1 MNELKEYQYLHHPL
15 LRLNQ
20 RGWWREQSRPP
31 MLNRASFSQKSEMR
45 LCRKQE
51 LINGNR
57 PSSITFPTIMYL
69 PGILSAYMLHFP
81 TQNLESNLRDSVKLT
96 TDPTS
101 SVVKHCDRD
110 VHYDHWYFTVSDWVR
125 ILHLYDDKITK
136 ISLETQECWSLL
148 TQESAVM
155 DICVKSSMHTRLNEK
170 KWDQNNIS
178 DYITSLI
185 ICTSWL
191 VDTYDISVYW
201 RAADIKKRIFFFFQN
216 SAFYHYSRD
225 LTDFIS

>member
-101 SVVKHCDRD
+101 SVMKHC
-110 VHYDHWYFTVSDWVR
+110 
-125 ILHLYDDKITK
+125 
-136 ISLETQECWSLL
+136 
-148 TQESAVM
+148 
-155 DICVKSSMHTRLNEK
+155 
-170 KWDQNNIS
+170 DQNNIS

-191 VDTYDISVYW
+191 VDTYDILVCW
-201 RAADIKKRIFFFFQN
+201 RAAHIKKRIFFFFQN

-225 LTDFIS
+225 LTDLIS

>member
-15 LRLNQ
+15 LGLNQ
-20 RGWWREQSRPP
+20 RDWWREQSRPP

-101 SVVKHCDRD
+101 SVMKHCERE
-110 VHYDHWYFTVSDWVR
+110 TSTM
-125 ILHLYDDKITK
+125 ITG
-136 ISLETQECWSLL
+136 
-148 TQESAVM
+148 
-155 DICVKSSMHTRLNEK
+155 
-170 KWDQNNIS
+170 
-178 DYITSLI
+178 TSLSLTEWGS
-185 ICTSWL
+185 CTYMTIRSLKYLWKRRNVGPCWL
-191 VDTYDISVYW
+191 RSQLW
-201 RAADIKKRIFFFFQN
+201 WIFVLSLQCT
-216 SAFYHYSRD
+216 RG
-225 LTDFIS
+225 